1 MPCIA
6 FYLHCILHC
15 YNWVYFDLRRV
26 EKGMPPPPTS
36 SVAEESTDGGA
47 NDSDNNNVVVEGAAA
62 AVAMHGA
69 KVTLAKKTES
79 EQKLLSNLQK
89 MYVV

>member
-1 MPCIA
+1 
-6 FYLHCILHC
+6 
-15 YNWVYFDLRRV
+15 
-26 EKGMPPPPTS
+26 MPPPPTS

-69 KVTLAKKTES
+69 KVTLAKKKRIGTEITFKFTKNVCRLGHKFTLH
-79 EQKLLSNLQK
+79 QRQQW
-89 MYVV
+89 